1 MKEHLRE
8 SKKER
13 NKNRPLSIAIR
24 EYGQENFQIDLIEEC
39 PIEIAPERERY
50 WVDRYNSFKD
60 GYNATYGGLGS
71 NSVDYN
77 KVVDTYLQVRSQKE
91 TAELLNISPFTVSS
105 ILQQK
110 NVDYD
115 TSYEVLAKRCSK
127 SVDMLSMSGEFIR
140 QFPSIR
146 KATKYIIETENKPYK
161 HIFGIEQHI
170 INVCQG
176 KRNSAYNYKWK
187 YSNVV

>member
-39 PIEIAPERERY
+39 SIEIAPERERY
-50 WVDRYNSFKD
+50 WVDYYNSFKD

-71 NSVDYN
+71 NSIDYDE
-77 KVVDTYLQVRSQKE
+77 VVKTYLKLRSQKE

-105 ILQQK
+105 ILQQE
-110 NVDYD
+110 NIDYD
-115 TSYEVLAKRCSK
+115 TSYEVLAKKCSK
-127 SVDMLSMSGEFIR
+127 PVNMLSMDGEFIR
-140 QFPSIR
+140 QFPSIC
-146 KATKYIIETENKPYK
+146 KAAKHIIKTGNKPYN

-176 KRNSAYNYKWK
+176 KRKSAYDHKWQ
-187 YSNVV
+187 YSDVA